1 MIKHWING
9 REVESK
15 DVFENY
21 NPATGELIGEVASGG
36 AAEIDAAVAAARE
49 AFPKWANTPAKER
62 ARLMRR
68 LGELIDRNVP
78 HLAELETLDTGL
90 PIHQTKNVLIPRA
103 SHNFEFF
110 AEVCTRMN
118 GHSYPVD
125 DQMLNYTLYQ
135 PVGVCGLVS
144 PWNVPFMTAT
154 WKTAP
159 CLALGNTAVL
169 KMSELSPLTAN
180 ELGRLVHEAGIP
192 PGVFNV
198 VQGYG
203 ASAGDA
209 LVRHRDVR
217 AVSFTGGTATGR
229 RIMEAAGIKKYS
241 MELGGKSPVL
251 VFEDAD
257 LERAL
262 DAALF
267 TIFSLNGERC
277 TAGSRIFVQESV
289 YPQFVAEF
297 AARARRLIVGDPQD
311 PKTQVGSMITQA
323 HYDKVT
329 GYIRIGLEAEYFPAY
344 LGWLREETERLDIEY
359 LILGCHY
366 DTTDEQDARAS
377 RFGGSPSTAHGRRY
391 AEQVVEALETGL
403 YRYLAHP
410 DLFLNRVTAFD
421 ADAEKACRDICAA
434 AARLD
439 IPLEYNMAGLTL
451 QDRPDGS
458 LGYTRDEFWHIAAEY
473 PVKAIV
479 GCDAHAPSELDVV
492 PSIEEKKAFLHS
504 LGIPVLDTLPG
515 LE

>member
-329 GYIRIGLEAEYFPAY
+329 GYIRIGLEEGATLVAWRPGASGRPAGAPEQGAVHPAHGVRRRGQPHAHRPGGDLRPGGLPDPVQGRSRGARLANDVEYGLASYIWTQDIGKAHRLARGIEAGMVFINSQNVRD
-344 LGWLREETERLDIEY
+344 LR
-359 LILGCHY
+359 
-366 DTTDEQDARAS
+366 QP
-377 RFGGSPSTAHGRRY
+377 FGG
-391 AEQVVEALETGL
+391 
-403 YRYLAHP
+403 
-410 DLFLNRVTAFD
+410 
-421 ADAEKACRDICAA
+421 
-434 AARLD
+434 
-439 IPLEYNMAGLTL
+439 
-451 QDRPDGS
+451 
-458 LGYTRDEFWHIAAEY
+458 
-473 PVKAIV
+473 VKASGTGREGGEYSFEVFAEIKNV
-479 GCDAHAPSELDVV
+479 YIHGQPSHPRWGV
-492 PSIEEKKAFLHS
+492 
-504 LGIPVLDTLPG
+504 
-515 LE
+515 